1 MIRRLNIRNLLAL
14 VILVLAG
21 ALTIT
26 VIRNFQGALPEEDLE
41 ALPRNI
47 DLALKEIRYTETS
60 DGIRRWTLVADSA
73 AHSVSEGVSRI
84 ENVQMT
90 FYDRQGA
97 EDVVLSARS
106 GSFRVDTREVEVH
119 GDVEI
124 KSSRGYA
131 LYTEQLNYSEADRV
145 VRTAASVR
153 MVSAGM
159 ELTGKGMRL
168 NVVDHTLV
176 LLSAVRARI
185 EATARIGKKG

>member
-1 MIRRLNIRNLLAL
+1 MTGKLNIRNFLAV

-26 VIRNFQGALPEEDLE
+26 VVRNFQGSLPEEDLE
-41 ALPRNI
+41 ALPRHI

-84 ENVQMT
+84 ENIQMT

-106 GSFRVDTREVEVH
+106 GSFRAESREVEAL
-119 GDVEI
+119 GDVVV
-124 KSSRGYA
+124 KSARGFA
-131 LYTEQLNYSEADRV
+131 LYTEQLVYREADRV
-145 VRTAASVR
+145 IYTQSPVR

-168 NVVDHTLV
+168 SVVDHRLE
-176 LLSAVRARI
+176 LLSTVRARI
-185 EATARIGKKG
+185 EEIARNGKKG

>member
-1 MIRRLNIRNLLAL
+1 MIHRLNIRNLLAA

-26 VIRNFQGALPEEDLE
+26 VVRNFQGALPEEDLE
-41 ALPRNI
+41 ALPRHI
-47 DLALKEIRYTETS
+47 DLALKEIRYTETA

-73 AHSVSEGVSRI
+73 AHSVSQGVSRI
-84 ENVQMT
+84 ENIQMT

-106 GSFRVDTREVEVH
+106 GSFRADSREVEAH
-119 GDVEI
+119 GEVVV
-124 KSSRGYA
+124 KSSRGFA
-131 LYTEQLNYSEADRV
+131 LYTEQLIYREVDRV
-145 VRTAASVR
+145 IYTAAPVR

-185 EATARIGKKG
+185 EAMARNGKKG